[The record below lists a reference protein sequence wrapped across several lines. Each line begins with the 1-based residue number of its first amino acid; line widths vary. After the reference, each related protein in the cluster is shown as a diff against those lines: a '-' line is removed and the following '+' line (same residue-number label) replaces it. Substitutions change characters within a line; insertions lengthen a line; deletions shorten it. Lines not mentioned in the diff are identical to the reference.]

1 MHFYLRHPVH
11 GTKVA
16 ISDLEMAADLEH
28 GWEEF
33 DPLNREPIEE
43 SAESVNNLEPK
54 RRRKAAQP
62 SANV

>member
-33 DPLNREPIEE
+33 DPLNPEPIEE
-43 SAESVNNLEPK
+43 FDTPVNNLDSK

-62 SANV
+62 SVNA